1 LNSRDLDYFVKL
13 VEIKNFSAVAD
24 YFHVTQPTVSL
35 AIKRLETSYGIQLVI
50 RDQSHNTLTV
60 TPAGRQLAIHARV
73 ILGELQQASQE
84 LAAMQA
90 PNITLGLPPI
100 IGNYYFPQ
108 LIPHLMAQNIMA
120 HLAPVEAGSSA
131 LLARLRSGELD
142 MALLGSAGRLN
153 EPDLESEEIGSTPFC
168 IIAAKKRQL
177 GQDGQINFTDLVDIP
192 FVTLTEGYVHD
203 QVFNKASAAAGFHPQ
218 IALRTGDVSLLKKMV
233 RQNVGV
239 AMLAGLAVQPDDDLQ
254 MLQLTASD
262 LPRFSIAVA
271 YRKQQLL
278 SPMMKQLKN
287 ELLEGK

>member
-1 LNSRDLDYFVKL
+1 MNTRDLDYFAKL

-35 AIKRLETSYGIQLVI
+35 AVKRLETNYGIQLVV

-60 TPAGRQLAIHARV
+60 TPAGEQLAIHARV
-73 ILGELQQASQE
+73 ILSELQQASQE
-84 LAAMQA
+84 LSAMQA
-90 PNITLGLPPI
+90 PTITLGLPPM

-108 LIPHLMAQNIMA
+108 LIPRLMTENIMQ
-120 HLAPVEAGSSA
+120 HLATVEAGSSA
-131 LLARLRSGELD
+131 LLDRLRNGELD

-153 EPDLESEEIGSTPFC
+153 EPDLESDEIGSTPFC
-168 IIAAKKRQL
+168 LIASKQRHLSSTGEVSFA
-177 GQDGQINFTDLVDIP
+177 DLASVP

-203 QVFNKASAAAGFHPQ
+203 QVFNKVSAAAGFHPQ
-218 IALRTGDVSLLKKMV
+218 IAFRTGDVSLLKKMV

-239 AMLAGLAVQPDDDLQ
+239 AMLAELAVQPDDDFQ
-254 MLQLTASD
+254 VFHLTDVD

-278 SPMMKQLKN
+278 SPMMQQLKA
-287 ELLEGK
+287 ELMKGK